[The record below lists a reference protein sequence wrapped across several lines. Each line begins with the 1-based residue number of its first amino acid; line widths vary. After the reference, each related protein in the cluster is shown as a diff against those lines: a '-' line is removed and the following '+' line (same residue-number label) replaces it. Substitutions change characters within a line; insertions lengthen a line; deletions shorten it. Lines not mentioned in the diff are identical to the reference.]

1 MNLSEADNI
10 VLNGVTVP
18 GVYVGE
24 ELIWP
29 LNVEWVY
36 VFTVAQDQLSFDATG
51 GSKSLVVTSTKQKKL
66 NGELVDNPIPV
77 PYSSELSG
85 TRFTLNDTT
94 VSTDNNE
101 STNINQ
107 GKLTLTQDSS
117 GKEIVINLDQAA
129 GEKVYSGYDTPVI
142 NSTLDSS
149 NFASSGGSK
158 VISNNN
164 ATRNHLYKW
173 NNVGTQYKEQE
184 SGTPVISITGD
195 GYTLTG
201 LTIKAS
207 NNKTLATRSGV
218 LTFTIWGESKNIN
231 LTQSAGAKVYTGY
244 SNEDWGT
251 TGWELSG
258 NIPKEGGEFNFILG
272 TATRHHDYNWNGI
285 SEDTGY
291 DTESSP
297 VTIVSVTGA
306 TYSGTTI
313 TVPVNDSEEDNNV
326 VVTVTTT
333 WNSTKEFAK
342 LQEQGQKIYVGDPVI
357 KSFNASANNI
367 AATGGT
373 SKVSAVATLTY
384 KYTEEGPTHTEE
396 VNLTVFKKE
405 SGDGTLSGNTVTF
418 TNNTSTSGKSIKVG
432 AYYGDKLVG
441 TLDIN
446 QVAGAKVYGNWS
458 DWVIELESNVS
469 SVQASGG
476 TATID
481 TSASRSRSY
490 TWNGVAGSGGTE
502 SEDGNPTLSK
512 VSGDGT
518 LAASTGI
525 LTYTNNTS
533 AGSRSTVIRATMGTI
548 TKDITISQAAGSKV
562 YGSWSAWNISL
573 SASTTSIVATGGT
586 STITTSATRTRPWTW
601 NGVAGSGGTETG
613 TGTPTLSKVSGD
625 GTLSD
630 NIVTYTNNTSLS
642 GRSTVI
648 RATIDSITK
657 DITISQVAGSYTYGE
672 IVISKFTTS
681 VIPAGGGAV
690 KDGSLSYSQTYGW
703 NGSTT
708 GAGTITSGLTVT
720 YSDSISAPSLGTTVK
735 AQTKIG
741 ELTVTVSGN
750 GKTASSTSEV
760 FQAANAITS
769 YGDLSVTSQSA
780 PEIPASGGKSKAT
793 CNVSQNITYTSGD
806 TRSGSVSYT
815 STEISAASLGTTVKS
830 RTQVGT
836 SVITATG
843 EGSKTKEVSVAVYQA
858 ANAKTYGAITIP
870 SYSYPATAATGGTS
884 TPTIGQ
890 CTQATSYTSGA
901 TSSEDITGT
910 REFELKESVSGS
922 SINSTNGVITWTNN
936 TTLSGRSTV
945 GVLTVTANGKSATKE
960 STSSQAAGYYT
971 YANPVVNLSYGDISA
986 GGSTVNPTVSY
997 SQTYGWNGS
1006 TTGVGIVST
1015 GGSVAYSG
1023 TGVNTTNGSVSADS
1037 LGTTVK
1043 SRTKITTSTV
1053 TVTLNGKSG
1062 SKSFDV
1068 YQAANS
1074 KSYGAISIAS
1084 LAYSTVAAAGGS
1096 STPTIGAITQATSFT
1111 SGAASSETITGTKS
1125 FALRSSVSG
1134 SAISST
1140 TGAITWANNTST
1152 SVRSVVGVLTV
1163 SANGATVTKEAT
1175 CSQSAGAQVFANP
1188 VINQFYYDERDAAGG
1203 TLTPSVSYSQSWTW
1217 NGVAGSGGTV
1227 TSGGTYSA
1235 TIPTPVTGAS
1245 VAAST
1250 GIVTWAAN
1258 QGGAR
1263 EVTVS
1268 LTVTVNGKTS
1278 AAKTAVAKQNA
1289 DSIKSYSDITIN
1301 NFTVGDIPASGG
1313 NISSGTVSYVQ
1324 VVNYVSGKTTNI
1336 TSGATVTYSTAVS
1349 ASSLGT
1355 TAKSRTKVGALTVT
1369 VSLNSKSSSKAV
1381 DVYQAANAITSY
1393 SELTGGSVTAADIP
1407 ASGGTRSATVTNM
1420 SQTVTYTSGATRAGT
1435 VTNSQTAAITGSS
1448 LGTTAK
1454 ARTKLGAITV
1464 TFLGEGSKKAT
1475 KAVDVYQAANAITT
1489 YGAVTISGGSVSDI
1503 PAGGG
1508 SVSSA
1513 SGISAAQTITYTSG
1527 STRAGSVKIT
1537 YSAAVSATSKGTTV
1551 TARSKIGTLT
1561 ATATGEGS
1569 KTATKAF
1576 DVYQAANS
1584 ITYGNPVVKITY
1596 SDISAGGSTVTP
1608 TVTFTQSL
1616 TYTSGSTGSNTTGG
1630 TKSFSGT
1637 SVNTTT
1643 GAVSASSLGTTTKA
1657 RTKITTGS
1665 VTVTVNGKSGSAS
1678 ADVYQA
1684 ANSAT
1689 YANPVVSMTYGDIS
1703 AGGSTVTPSV
1713 RFTQSVSYTSGST
1726 SSVTSGGTKTF
1737 AGTSVNTSTG
1747 AVSGSSLGT
1756 TVRSRTKITTSTV
1769 TITVNGK
1776 SGSKAVDVYQAAN
1789 AITSYSEL
1797 TGGSVTAADIPASGG
1812 TRSATVTN
1820 MSQTVTYT
1828 SGATR
1833 AGTVTN
1839 SQTAAITGSSLG
1851 TTAKARTKLGA
1862 ITVTFLGEGSKKA
1875 TKAVDVYQAANAIT
1889 TYGAVTI
1896 SGGSVSDIPAGGG
1909 SVSSASGISAAQTI
1923 TYTSGSTRA
1932 GSVKITYSAAVSA
1945 TSKGTTVTARSK
1957 IGTLTATATGEG
1969 SKTATK
1975 AFDVY
1980 QAANSITYGNPVVKI
1995 TYSDISAGGS
2005 TVTPTVTFT
2014 QSLTYT
2020 SGSTGSNTTG
2030 GTKSFSGTSVNT
2042 TTGAVSA
2049 SSLGTTTKAR
2059 TKITT
2064 GSVTVTVN
2072 GKSGSASAD
2081 VYQAANSATYAN
2093 PVVSMTYGDISA
2105 GGSTVT
2111 PSVRFTQSVSYTS
2124 GSTSSV
2130 TSGGTKTFA
2139 GTSVNT
2145 STGAVSGSSLG
2156 TTVRSRTK
2164 ITTSTVTITVNGK
2177 SGSKAVD
2184 VYQAAN
2190 AITSTTTGSWTVAI
2204 SANPTTIAALGG
2216 TSTITATAT
2225 AHKTNHYTSGATSS
2239 AGNAT
2244 ATPTLSISGTG
2255 FTLSSGKVTASE
2267 NTAASTRTCTV
2278 TATSNGASKS
2288 VTITQSAATI
2298 TWNYELTVTPSSLT
2312 FEAAGG
2318 TQSVTV
2324 VSRRQKVINGKPTST
2339 YENVA
2344 WTAS

>member
-10 VLNGVTVP
+10 VFNGVTVP

-85 TRFTLNDTT
+85 TGFTLNDTT

-142 NSTLDSS
+142 NSTLDNS

-184 SGTPVISITGD
+184 SGTPTISITGD
-195 GYTLTG
+195 GYSVTG
-201 LTIKAS
+201 LTVKAS
-207 NNKTLATRSGV
+207 NNKTLSSRSGV

-231 LTQSAGAKVYTGY
+231 LTQTAGAKVYTGY

-258 NIPKEGGEFNFILG
+258 NIPKEGGDFNFILG

-313 TVPVNDSEEDNNV
+313 TVPVNNSEEDNNV

-405 SGDGTLSGNTVTF
+405 SGDGTLSRNTVTF

-458 DWVIELESNVS
+458 DWVIELKSNVS

-512 VSGDGT
+512 VLGDGT

-601 NGVAGSGGTETG
+601 NGVAGSGGTETR
-613 TGTPTLSKVSGD
+613 TGTPTLSKVSGY

-648 RATIDSITK
+648 RATIDSATK

-681 VIPAGGGAV
+681 IIPAGGGSV

-703 NGSTT
+703 NGATT

-750 GKTASSTSEV
+750 GKTESSTSEV

-830 RTQVGT
+830 RTQIGT

-910 REFELKESVSGS
+910 REFELKEFISGS

-936 TTLSGRSTV
+936 TTLSGRSAV

-997 SQTYGWNGS
+997 SQTYGWNGA
-1006 TTGVGIVST
+1006 TTGVGIIST
-1015 GGSVAYSG
+1015 GGSIAYSG
-1023 TGVNTTNGSVSADS
+1023 TGVNTNGSVSADS

-1074 KSYGAISIAS
+1074 KSYGAISVAS
-1084 LAYSTVAAAGGS
+1084 LAYSTIAAAGGS

-1111 SGAASSETITGTKS
+1111 SGAISSETITGTKS
-1125 FALRSSVSG
+1125 FALKSSVSG
-1134 SAISST
+1134 SSISST

-1263 EVTVS
+1263 KVTVS

-1381 DVYQAANAITSY
+1381 GVYQAANAITSY
-1393 SELTGGSVTAADIP
+1393 SGLTGGSVTAADIP

-1503 PAGGG
+1503 PARGG

-1527 STRAGSVKIT
+1527 STRAGSVSIT

-1596 SDISAGGSTVTP
+1596 GDISAGGSTVTP

-1637 SVNTTT
+1637 SVNITT

-1713 RFTQSVSYTSGST
+1713 S
-1726 SSVTSGGTKTF
+1726 
-1737 AGTSVNTSTG
+1737 
-1747 AVSGSSLGT
+1747 
-1756 TVRSRTKITTSTV
+1756 
-1769 TITVNGK
+1769 
-1776 SGSKAVDVYQAAN
+1776 
-1789 AITSYSEL
+1789 
-1797 TGGSVTAADIPASGG
+1797 
-1812 TRSATVTN
+1812 
-1820 MSQTVTYT
+1820 
-1828 SGATR
+1828 
-1833 AGTVTN
+1833 
-1839 SQTAAITGSSLG
+1839 
-1851 TTAKARTKLGA
+1851 
-1862 ITVTFLGEGSKKA
+1862 
-1875 TKAVDVYQAANAIT
+1875 
-1889 TYGAVTI
+1889 
-1896 SGGSVSDIPAGGG
+1896 
-1909 SVSSASGISAAQTI
+1909 
-1923 TYTSGSTRA
+1923 
-1932 GSVKITYSAAVSA
+1932 
-1945 TSKGTTVTARSK
+1945 
-1957 IGTLTATATGEG
+1957 
-1969 SKTATK
+1969 
-1975 AFDVY
+1975 
-1980 QAANSITYGNPVVKI
+1980 
-1995 TYSDISAGGS
+1995 
-2005 TVTPTVTFT
+2005 
-2014 QSLTYT
+2014 
-2020 SGSTGSNTTG
+2020 
-2030 GTKSFSGTSVNT
+2030 
-2042 TTGAVSA
+2042 
-2049 SSLGTTTKAR
+2049 
-2059 TKITT
+2059 
-2064 GSVTVTVN
+2064 
-2072 GKSGSASAD
+2072 
-2081 VYQAANSATYAN
+2081 
-2093 PVVSMTYGDISA
+2093 
-2105 GGSTVT
+2105 
-2111 PSVRFTQSVSYTS
+2111 FTQSVSYTS

-2225 AHKTNHYTSGATSS
+2225 APKTNHYTSGSTSS

-2255 FTLSSGKVTASE
+2255 FTLSSRKVTASE

-2324 VSRRQKVINGKPTST
+2324 VSRRQKVVNGKPTST